1 MVARGDIVL
10 VSLSGDYAKPRPALV
25 IQSGLTLA
33 ITGSVTFCLIT
44 SELID
49 DARLRVTV
57 DPDPGNGLRLVSQIQ
72 TDKIYTL
79 PTAKIRG
86 PIGRIDD
93 ETQARV
99 DLALALHLDLIA
111 P

>member
-1 MVARGDIVL
+1 MVERSDIVL

-25 IQSGLTLA
+25 VQSNRTLG

-44 SELID
+44 SDIVPN
-49 DARLRVTV
+49 ARLRIDVA
-57 DPDPGNGLRLVSQIQ
+57 PDSSNGLRLASQIQ

-86 PIGRIDD
+86 PIGRIDRD
-93 ETQARV
+93 TVGRV

>member
-1 MVARGDIVL
+1 VVERGDIVL

-25 IQSGLTLA
+25 VQSNNTLA
-33 ITGSVTFCLIT
+33 VTGSVTFCLIT
-44 SELID
+44 SD
-49 DARLRVTV
+49 VVPDSRLRIDVT
-57 DPDPGNGLRLVSQIQ
+57 PDRSNGLRLASQVQ

-79 PTAKIRG
+79 PAGKVRG
-86 PIGRIDD
+86 PIGRIDG
-93 ETQARV
+93 AILSRI

>member
-1 MVARGDIVL
+1 ML

-25 IQSGLTLA
+25 VQSNRTLA
-33 ITGSVTFCLIT
+33 VTGSVTFCLIT
-44 SELID
+44 SDLVPN
-49 DARLRVTV
+49 ARLRVDV
-57 DPDPGNGLRLVSQIQ
+57 ASDSSNGLRLASQVQ

-79 PTAKIRG
+79 PAAKLRG
-86 PIGRIDD
+86 PIGRMDKTTLGQI
-93 ETQARV
+93 